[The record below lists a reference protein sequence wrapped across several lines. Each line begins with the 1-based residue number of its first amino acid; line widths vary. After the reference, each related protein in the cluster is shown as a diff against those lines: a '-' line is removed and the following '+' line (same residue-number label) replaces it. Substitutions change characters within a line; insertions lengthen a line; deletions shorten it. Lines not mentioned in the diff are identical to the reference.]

1 MYHGS
6 CMQVS
11 QSKELEI
18 SLTLCTLL
26 LTHKS
31 MSWYKLSFYRLAR
44 HVKAQNSLEHTAIP
58 WNENWKYMLMYFENT
73 RHFYSFYLFCNI
85 FWFVEENE
93 CKLCHYSQGSC
104 VPFNPNTVSAYQV
117 QCDVSTNRCKTT
129 NGDTIVKYTAE
140 NLNQGVTRDSVILVD
155 SSCRNGG
162 LCDQEV
168 GSNVTDV

>member
-1 MYHGS
+1 MR
-6 CMQVS
+6 
-11 QSKELEI
+11 I
-18 SLTLCTLL
+18 
-26 LTHKS
+26 
-31 MSWYKLSFYRLAR
+31 
-44 HVKAQNSLEHTAIP
+44 
-58 WNENWKYMLMYFENT
+58 ENT
-73 RHFYSFYLFCNI
+73 CSCILKILDIFIVLYLLCHL